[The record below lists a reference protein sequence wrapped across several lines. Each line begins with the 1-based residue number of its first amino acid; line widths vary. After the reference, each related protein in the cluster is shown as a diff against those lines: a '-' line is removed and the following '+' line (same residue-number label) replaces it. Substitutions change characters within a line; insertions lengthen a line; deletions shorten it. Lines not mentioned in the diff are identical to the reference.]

1 MANTFV
7 TGNYYKNE
15 CREIVIL
22 VTSRTKCFI
31 TYKEFWISDLNNCYQ
46 DGKVKVRVNENND
59 EFVLIDGFSKYSS
72 IDEYVKYVKEEE
84 VKETVEDSDLPLTN
98 AIALVGKVTE
108 IKEEVEFTLTDD
120 NKAAIQAIVKL
131 DPVRCNWSNLERIA
145 YSKLTAWV
153 SYPHDSRDIR
163 GVYEGALLVLN
174 TISKED
180 KARVKELV
188 VEGKKKITL
197 EDSDLPT
204 NAIANN
210 AKDLVLPLTKS
221 LTFKEVR
228 EYAENA
234 GYEVEPLGGMFRL
247 IKNNV
252 IKTFPSLK
260 TLQLFIT
267 EELVEKKEITLED
280 SDLPS
285 PDNNAIA
292 TVGKVTEV
300 KILTKMVAVNPAV
313 HHEVKLIHDP
323 IFGWQLVGA
332 DSQLLREPL
341 NVEDKTQPSLRF
353 KTREGATNFAVKLM
367 AKVKELVEKKELTFK
382 EVQKYAE
389 NAGYELT
396 ELTNEYCNFS
406 VSSLSDRRG
415 KFTKLIDVVEVIK
428 EGRLLNGEFSNLTL
442 PTDNNA
448 IATEEEKEENKNM
461 LTKESQAAIKLLVK
475 MDFTAR
481 GLTQFEV
488 MALNSLRKYIENGI
502 EPKLI
507 KTFAEVLIKKLTPE
521 ERLILRDKSLE
532 KVFKGRRLDDVRGY
546 FRTGDNK
553 AKENLKSYI
562 RGVMSEETFLSL
574 CESEGIKKDNAHE
587 ASLKWLEFIDSA
599 VGCESWEES
608 WEEFKKNVGFKELKA
623 TS

>member
-31 TYKEFWISDLNNCYQ
+31 TYKELWISDPHNCYQ
-46 DGKVKVRVNENND
+46 EGKIKVRLTENND

-72 IDEYVKYVKEEE
+72 VDEYVKYVKEEYSAVHRNFIRVGKKFKYVDLKNDILQDVIFE
-84 VKETVEDSDLPLTN
+84 DTNGNGTILNFRAINNGNPIYCHGSLFVVTEHNRDCLKPFNYLTVEDSNLPLPTN
-98 AIALVGKVTE
+98 ATVNNVKEEE
-108 IKEEVEFTLTDD
+108 IKE
-120 NKAAIQAIVKL
+120 
-131 DPVRCNWSNLERIA
+131 
-145 YSKLTAWV
+145 
-153 SYPHDSRDIR
+153 
-163 GVYEGALLVLN
+163 
-174 TISKED
+174 
-180 KARVKELV
+180 
-188 VEGKKKITL
+188 TL
-197 EDSDLPT
+197 EDSNLPLPT

-292 TVGKVTEV
+292 TVNNLE
-300 KILTKMVAVNPAV
+300 
-313 HHEVKLIHDP
+313 E
-323 IFGWQLVGA
+323 
-332 DSQLLREPL
+332 E
-341 NVEDKTQPSLRF
+341 
-353 KTREGATNFAVKLM
+353 
-367 AKVKELVEKKELTFK
+367 
-382 EVQKYAE
+382 
-389 NAGYELT
+389 
-396 ELTNEYCNFS
+396 
-406 VSSLSDRRG
+406 
-415 KFTKLIDVVEVIK
+415 IK
-428 EGRLLNGEFSNLTL
+428 E
-442 PTDNNA
+442 
-448 IATEEEKEENKNM
+448 NM
-461 LTKESQAAIKLLVK
+461 LTKESYAAIKLLVK
-475 MDFTAR
+475 MDFNDKN
-481 GLTQFEV
+481 LTQFEV
-488 MALNSLRKYIENGI
+488 MALTSLKKYVENGI

-521 ERLILRDKSLE
+521 ERVQLRDLSLK
-532 KVFKGRRLDDVRGY
+532 KVFKGRRLEDVREY
-546 FRTGDNK
+546 FRGDSDNK

-574 CESEGIKKDNAHE
+574 CESEGIKKDKAHE
-587 ASLKWLEFIDSA
+587 ISLKWLEFIDS
-599 VGCESWEES
+599 VSVDESWEDS
-608 WEEFKKNVGFKELKA
+608 WQEFKKSEGFKELKA
-623 TS
+623 SS

>member
-1 MANTFV
+1 MFSNRDCLKPF
-7 TGNYYKNE
+7 NY
-15 CREIVIL
+15 L
-22 VTSRTKCFI
+22 
-31 TYKEFWISDLNNCYQ
+31 
-46 DGKVKVRVNENND
+46 
-59 EFVLIDGFSKYSS
+59 
-72 IDEYVKYVKEEE
+72 
-84 VKETVEDSDLPLTN
+84 TVEDSDLPLTN
-98 AIALVGKVTE
+98 AIATDVKEEEV
-108 IKEEVEFTLTDD
+108 KEEVEFTLTDD

-131 DPVRCNWSNLERIA
+131 DPVRCNWSNLERTA

-292 TVGKVTEV
+292 LVGKVTEV

-367 AKVKELVEKKELTFK
+367 AKVKELVEKKEITL
-382 EVQKYAE
+382 ED
-389 NAGYELT
+389 
-396 ELTNEYCNFS
+396 
-406 VSSLSDRRG
+406 SD
-415 KFTKLIDVVEVIK
+415 
-428 EGRLLNGEFSNLTL
+428 L

-448 IATEEEKEENKNM
+448 IATEEEIKENM
-461 LTKESQAAIKLLVK
+461 LTKESYAAIKLLVK

-532 KVFKGRRLDDVRGY
+532 KVFKGR
-546 FRTGDNK
+546 K
-553 AKENLKSYI
+553 
-562 RGVMSEETFLSL
+562 
-574 CESEGIKKDNAHE
+574 
-587 ASLKWLEFIDSA
+587 
-599 VGCESWEES
+599 
-608 WEEFKKNVGFKELKA
+608 
-623 TS
+623 

>member
-1 MANTFV
+1 VATNNANLKFAVNSTQNATV
-7 TGNYYKNE
+7 
-15 CREIVIL
+15 
-22 VTSRTKCFI
+22 
-31 TYKEFWISDLNNCYQ
+31 NN
-46 DGKVKVRVNENND
+46 
-59 EFVLIDGFSKYSS
+59 
-72 IDEYVKYVKEEE
+72 VKEEE
-84 VKETVEDSDLPLTN
+84 IKETLEDSVLPLPTN
-98 AIALVGKVTE
+98 AIALVGKVT
-108 IKEEVEFTLTDD
+108 K
-120 NKAAIQAIVKL
+120 
-131 DPVRCNWSNLERIA
+131 
-145 YSKLTAWV
+145 
-153 SYPHDSRDIR
+153 
-163 GVYEGALLVLN
+163 
-174 TISKED
+174 
-180 KARVKELV
+180 
-188 VEGKKKITL
+188 
-197 EDSDLPT
+197 
-204 NAIANN
+204 
-210 AKDLVLPLTKS
+210 
-221 LTFKEVR
+221 
-228 EYAENA
+228 
-234 GYEVEPLGGMFRL
+234 
-247 IKNNV
+247 
-252 IKTFPSLK
+252 
-260 TLQLFIT
+260 
-267 EELVEKKEITLED
+267 
-280 SDLPS
+280 
-285 PDNNAIA
+285 
-292 TVGKVTEV
+292 V

-323 IFGWQLVGA
+323 IFGWQLMGA

-341 NVEDKTQPSLRF
+341 NVEDKTQPTLKF
-353 KTREGATNFAVKLM
+353 KTREGATTFAIKLM
-367 AKVKELVEKKELTFK
+367 AKVKDLVEKKELTFK

-448 IATEEEKEENKNM
+448 IATEEEKEENM
-461 LTKESQAAIKLLVK
+461 LTKESYAAIKLLVK

-488 MALNSLRKYIENGI
+488 MALTSLKKYVENGI

-521 ERLILRDKSLE
+521 ERVQLRDLSLK
-532 KVFKGRRLDDVRGY
+532 KVFKGSRLDDVRGY

-608 WEEFKKNVGFKELKA
+608 WEDFKESVAFKELKA
-623 TS
+623 SS